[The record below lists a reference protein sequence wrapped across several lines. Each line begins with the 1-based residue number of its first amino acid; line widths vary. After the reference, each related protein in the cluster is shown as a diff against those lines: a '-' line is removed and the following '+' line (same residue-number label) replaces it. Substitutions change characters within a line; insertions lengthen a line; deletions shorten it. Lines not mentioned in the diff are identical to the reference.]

1 MSLNRKAIANQGI
14 SFSALLKALQGL
26 TGEAETPASSDGSAA
41 QKVIYGRFAS
51 QRYLIDFLAEKQKC
65 KAQDLIF
72 KKMVMMLREKKELER
87 HMLGDLAEYKQVMQE
102 YASERKRL
110 DTDKI
115 EERADKLKSQA

>member
-1 MSLNRKAIANQGI
+1 MSLNRRAIANQGI

-41 QKVIYGRFAS
+41 YKTIYGRMAS
-51 QRYLIDFLAEKQKC
+51 ERYLIDFLAEKQKC

-72 KKMVMMLREKKELER
+72 KKMVMMLKEKKELER
-87 HMLGDLAEYKQVMQE
+87 HMLGDLAEYKQVMAE

-115 EERADKLKSQA
+115 DELAGKLKSQA

>member
-1 MSLNRKAIANQGI
+1 MAKGVLGLGGW
-14 SFSALLKALQGL
+14 LLPLVES
-26 TGEAETPASSDGSAA
+26 TASGSSNVGAA
-41 QKVIYGRFAS
+41 YKTIYGRLAS
-51 QRYLIDFLAEKQKC
+51 QRDLIDFLAEKQKC

-115 EERADKLKSQA
+115 EELAGKLKSQA